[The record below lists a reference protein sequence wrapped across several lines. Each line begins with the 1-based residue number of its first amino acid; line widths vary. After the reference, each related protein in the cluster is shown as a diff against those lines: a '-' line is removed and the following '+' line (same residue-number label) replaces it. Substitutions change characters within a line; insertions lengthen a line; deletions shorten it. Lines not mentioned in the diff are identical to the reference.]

1 MESELGPFY
10 LCPFSGREVE
20 LLLVFRFQIDPRGK
34 PIRLIF
40 EIRRCTVVKF
50 DDEQKKGLRILMLT
64 KDGPWPSK
72 YRSKY
77 RIRLGSKATETMFK
91 FFCKKTLCEPRES
104 IACRWWTIQE
114 GGGQPVGFAP
124 RTDITIGPKIEY
136 GPMKRTDVLHKN
148 FCDSFWKQSGPSF
161 ARGAFQ

>member
-1 MESELGPFY
+1 MYMHIIRKLLQLIPSYSAIKTNCITQIVDMWSVSHCWKCTLLTLRISNGIRVRTFLPVSIFGERG
-10 LCPFSGREVE
+10 G

-91 FFCKKTLCEPRES
+91 FFLQKNSL
-104 IACRWWTIQE
+104 WTSR
-114 GGGQPVGFAP
+114 VH
-124 RTDITIGPKIEY
+124 R
-136 GPMKRTDVLHKN
+136 M
-148 FCDSFWKQSGPSF
+148 
-161 ARGAFQ
+161 